1 MTVRAMLLAA
11 AGLAAAWLATL
22 WLDPFADERIT
33 DVLVYLRYGDLFL
46 AGELPY
52 RDVPFEYPPLAAPLM
67 ALGGVAGTDYET
79 YRAIFAAITLV
90 PALVVVL
97 GCGALARAT
106 GGDYRLALAAAA
118 LAPLLTG
125 AMIRTH
131 FDLAPVALTVLALL
145 AIVRGRVT
153 WGFALLALGAMTKA
167 FPLVVAPVAL
177 AWLLARGER
186 RYALHG
192 MLALLG
198 TLAVVAA
205 AALAISPSGFADAVR
220 YQVDRPVQV
229 ESAPAVVLRAVEA
242 LGGADARAVH
252 SHGSDGLDHPA
263 DGLVSGL
270 FMALL
275 AATIA
280 LLAFGATRGERPGTP
295 PGPRSLVLASLGAV
309 IATAAFASVLSP
321 QFLIWTVPLLAL
333 ACAWRMRALAATLS
347 AALVLTQI
355 EFPSRYFD
363 LVDREPFPVELV
375 AVRDL
380 VLIAAVGLVVL
391 ALLGP
396 RRQLSTAAAR
406 ST

>member
-153 WGFALLALGAMTKA
+153 WGFAL
-167 FPLVVAPVAL
+167 
-177 AWLLARGER
+177 WRSAR
-186 RYALHG
+186 
-192 MLALLG
+192 
-198 TLAVVAA
+198 
-205 AALAISPSGFADAVR
+205 
-220 YQVDRPVQV
+220 
-229 ESAPAVVLRAVEA
+229 
-242 LGGADARAVH
+242 
-252 SHGSDGLDHPA
+252 
-263 DGLVSGL
+263 
-270 FMALL
+270 
-275 AATIA
+275 
-280 LLAFGATRGERPGTP
+280 
-295 PGPRSLVLASLGAV
+295 
-309 IATAAFASVLSP
+309 
-321 QFLIWTVPLLAL
+321 
-333 ACAWRMRALAATLS
+333 
-347 AALVLTQI
+347 
-355 EFPSRYFD
+355 
-363 LVDREPFPVELV
+363 
-375 AVRDL
+375 
-380 VLIAAVGLVVL
+380 
-391 ALLGP
+391 
-396 RRQLSTAAAR
+396 
-406 ST
+406 